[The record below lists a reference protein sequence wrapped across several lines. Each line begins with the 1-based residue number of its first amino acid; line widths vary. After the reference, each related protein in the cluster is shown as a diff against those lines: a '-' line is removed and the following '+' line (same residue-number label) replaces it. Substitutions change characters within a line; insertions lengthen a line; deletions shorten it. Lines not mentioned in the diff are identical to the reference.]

1 MKGVSAAVSEP
12 RPFVHRLPLYVICA
26 IIFSFLI
33 LPLLIIIPISF
44 SSALYLQFPPPG
56 WSLQWYERFFGQPG
70 WMHSLS
76 LSFQIALLSTLFS
89 TVLGI
94 LTSVAMVRGRFP
106 GKTIIYA
113 FLLSPMIIPVIIT
126 AVAIFFFFAKFRM
139 VGNPFAI
146 ALGHTVTSLP
156 IVLIVVSAT
165 LQGFDTHLEQAA
177 IIMGASPLRAFIR
190 ITLPI
195 IAPGV
200 FSGAIFAFLHSFDE
214 LLISLFLAS
223 AANQTLPVRIWN
235 SVLLQVE
242 PTIAAVSSVLIGFTV
257 VALVVMNVVQRR

>member
-1 MKGVSAAVSEP
+1 M
-12 RPFVHRLPLYVICA
+12 R
-26 IIFSFLI
+26 
-33 LPLLIIIPISF
+33 
-44 SSALYLQFPPPG
+44 
-56 WSLQWYERFFGQPG
+56 
-70 WMHSLS
+70 SLS
-76 LSFQIALLSTLFS
+76 LSFQVAVLSTVFS

-106 GKTIIYA
+106 GKTLIYA

-126 AVAIFFFFAKFRM
+126 AVAIFFFFAKLRM
-139 VGNPFAI
+139 VGSPLAMAF
-146 ALGHTVTSLP
+146 GHTVTSLP
-156 IVLIVVSAT
+156 IVLITVSAT
-165 LQGFDTHLEQAA
+165 LQGVDKHLEQAA
-177 IIMGASPLRAFIR
+177 IIMGASPLKAFLR

-200 FSGAIFAFLHSFDE
+200 LSGAIFAFLHSFDE

-242 PTIAAVSSVLIGFTV
+242 PTIAAVSSVLIGFTIV
-257 VALVVMNVVQRR
+257 ILMVTNVLQRK